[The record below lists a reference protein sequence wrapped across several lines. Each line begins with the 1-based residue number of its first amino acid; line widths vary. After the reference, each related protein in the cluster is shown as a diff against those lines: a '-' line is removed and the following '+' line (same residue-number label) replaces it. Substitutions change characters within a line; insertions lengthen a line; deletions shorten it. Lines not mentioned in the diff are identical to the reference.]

1 MMNMRTFWKQVR
13 GLLAM
18 LGILSLGLAPVPV
31 MADASN
37 PRYVPH
43 HAKAKA
49 KPHTVRR
56 AAARPAAAA
65 APQPAAPVE
74 AAQPAPAPA
83 PVVETPPAPVVA
95 GAPAPAPAAAKLS
108 VTKKGGGTVIALLAA
123 AGVIGGIA
131 LATSGSSVSR

>member
-1 MMNMRTFWKQVR
+1 MMNMQTFWKQAR

-49 KPHTVRR
+49 KPHAVRR
-56 AAARPAAAA
+56 AAARPAA
-65 APQPAAPVE
+65 PQPPAPVE
-74 AAQPAPAPA
+74 VAQPAPAPA

-95 GAPAPAPAAAKLS
+95 QAPAPAAAKLS
-108 VTKKGGGTVIALLAA
+108 VVKKGGGTVIALLAA

-131 LATSGSSVSR
+131 LASSGSSVSR